1 MLYLKRGEGRP
12 SPLSTIQ
19 KGEKMGKKAKQNEAG
34 YDNNGNKVEAKTSVL
49 LCDFVLAVVVLA
61 GILLILLADCYGW
74 FTFLE
79 KPLNA
84 AGQFLKRNWMN
95 IWIGLISVAL
105 LLCYLS
111 LEIGGAVFAKKRRRE
126 IEANVVGSVPISR
139 KDFLRDWDSAP
150 SRRGENAC
158 LDGTSFGYKYVFCSG
173 VYVIA
178 EVDELNCCLDAVFI
192 GSSSVGACCSRA
204 YAHLSCKAAASVSVS
219 EAVHAGRELYVVFVP
234 CQAEYVN
241 EVKGTVKTYLERAS
255 ELIGLENR

>member
-19 KGEKMGKKAKQNEAG
+19 KGEKMVKKAKQSEAG

-49 LCDFVLAVVVLA
+49 LCVFVLAVVVLA

-150 SRRGENAC
+150 SRRG
-158 LDGTSFGYKYVFCSG
+158 KM
-173 VYVIA
+173 
-178 EVDELNCCLDAVFI
+178 
-192 GSSSVGACCSRA
+192 R
-204 YAHLSCKAAASVSVS
+204 VSVEHRLVINMS
-219 EAVHAGRELYVVFVP
+219 FVQV
-234 CQAEYVN
+234 CM
-241 EVKGTVKTYLERAS
+241 
-255 ELIGLENR
+255 

>member
-1 MLYLKRGEGRP
+1 
-12 SPLSTIQ
+12 
-19 KGEKMGKKAKQNEAG
+19 MGNKAKQNEAG
-34 YDNNGNKVEAKTSVL
+34 YDNNGNKVEDKTSVL
-49 LCDFVLAVVVLA
+49 PRIFVLAVVILA

-74 FTFLE
+74 FDFLE
-79 KPLNA
+79 KPMNA
-84 AGQFLKRNWMN
+84 AGQFLKDNWMKV
-95 IWIGLISVAL
+95 WIGLITVAL

-111 LEIGGAVFAKKRRRE
+111 FEIGGAVFAKKRRLE

-150 SRRGENAC
+150 SRRGMNAC
-158 LDGTSFGYKYVFCSG
+158 SDGALFGYKYVFCSG

-178 EVDELNCCLDAVFI
+178 EVDELNRCLDAVFI

>member
-49 LCDFVLAVVVLA
+49 LCVFVLAVVVLA

-79 KPLNA
+79 KSLNA

-150 SRRGENAC
+150 SRRGKNAC

-178 EVDELNCCLDAVFI
+178 EVDELNCCLDAIFI

-204 YAHLSCKAAASVSVS
+204 YAHLSCKDAASVSVS